1 MKIVTIHSKRKKQKL
16 SYIYKAKV
24 FYMKHHLSLYV
35 WILYKNKQNV
45 WKNVNFPDCSILLIV
60 LWSI

>member
-1 MKIVTIHSKRKKQKL
+1 MKIDNSQQEEKL

-35 WILYKNKQNV
+35 WILYNNKQNV
-45 WKNVNFPDCSILLIV
+45 WKNVNFPDCSILLIIM
-60 LWSI
+60 WYI